1 MDYSML
7 LLLYV
12 LRWYY
17 DIKIDVNRKGDSMRS
32 YLILGASKGL
42 GDAFVKGLP
51 EYGDRVW
58 IVSRSRPG
66 SLDLNDGIQRI
77 WIAAD
82 LSQPDAAQVLS
93 KGIQAEKID
102 VLVYNVGIWEKE
114 GFEDHY
120 TFDKDEATDIANII
134 NVNITSTI
142 TCIQAVI
149 PNLRQS
155 EAGKIILIG
164 STAGLDHTNNAQVS
178 FVASKFGLRGIT
190 HALREHVR
198 KDGVAVSCVN
208 PGELAA
214 EIPYEDGAEKAIAEY
229 NGTRIPVQDIVS
241 IVKCIINLS
250 SASCVKEIHIPAM
263 ADLNA

>member
-1 MDYSML
+1 
-7 LLLYV
+7 
-12 LRWYY
+12 
-17 DIKIDVNRKGDSMRS
+17 MRS

-102 VLVYNVGIWEKE
+102 VIVYNVGIWEKE

-198 KDGVAVSCVN
+198 KDGIAVTCVN